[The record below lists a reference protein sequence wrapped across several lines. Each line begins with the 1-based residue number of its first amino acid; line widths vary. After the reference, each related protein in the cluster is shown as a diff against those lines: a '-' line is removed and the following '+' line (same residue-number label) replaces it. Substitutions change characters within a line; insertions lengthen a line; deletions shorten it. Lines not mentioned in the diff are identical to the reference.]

1 MGGCSQGAFARLAF
15 DADSTFDASSNPM
28 EFIFETVGK
37 QQRVVGG
44 NGITGTRSESVEL
57 ARNGCYLVS
66 GRISMQPGPSDLDH
80 LLPRIMGAAEVADVF
95 SLAEALP
102 SYSILLDK
110 VGSIFRFDYCKTNR
124 AILRG
129 VAGTGDEDQELL
141 DLVLEVM
148 GQTETGG
155 VTWPATIPA
164 LGTGRSRV
172 PYTFY
177 EGTFKVNTVSYEIK
191 QFALV
196 VDNLLQPR
204 WVNSLT
210 PTQICPRGRK
220 VSLITD
226 NPFTATEYAALYA
239 NSSAIDGIAG
249 ELKFTNGTV
258 SATLAM
264 PGLQWADQTP
274 TVRGKTEI
282 PLTLEFLVRK
292 KGTTPELTWTN
303 DSTV

>member
-15 DADSTFDASSNPM
+15 DADSTFDASSNRM
-28 EFIFETVGK
+28 DFLYESVQK
-37 QQRVVGG
+37 NQRVVGG
-44 NGITGTRSESVEL
+44 NGITGTRSESVER

-66 GRISMQPGPSDLDH
+66 GRIGMQPGPADYDH
-80 LLPRIMGAAEVADVF
+80 LLPRILGEAEVADVF
-95 SLAEALP
+95 ALAEALP
-102 SYSILLDK
+102 SYSLLIDK
-110 VGSIFRFDYCKTNR
+110 VGSIFRFDGCKTNR

-129 VAGTGDEDQELL
+129 VAGTGDEDQELI

-155 VTWPATIPA
+155 ASWAGTIPA
-164 LGTGRSRV
+164 LGTGTNRV

-196 VDNLLQPR
+196 IDNMLQPR

-220 VSLITD
+220 ISLITD
-226 NPFTATEYAALYA
+226 NPFTATEYAALYGNA
-239 NSSAIDGIAG
+239 NAISGIVG
-249 ELKFTNGTV
+249 ELKLTNGTV
-258 SATLAM
+258 SATIAM

-282 PLTLEFLVRK
+282 PLTLEFSVRK
-292 KGTTPELTWTN
+292 KGTDAELIWTN